1 MYMRSCNQ
9 YSSYAFQCCRSSD
22 HKCYTHV
29 QVGGSGKNKVPKTE
43 EIQSFEYKSRV
54 EIDGVSEWEEE
65 AQRSATAETD
75 HDTNSK

>member
-1 MYMRSCNQ
+1 MHFNVVGVVIINVVTL
-9 YSSYAFQCCRSSD
+9 ALI
-22 HKCYTHV
+22 HV